1 MATKVGVV
9 ESLANG
15 RFYIKSSQG
24 DIKELRVGDEVHDKD
39 IVFGDAFNSDRAKV
53 EISLDN
59 AEVVVFSDGQ
69 KLLLDPSMVQI
80 AMGTEELYFTIEDM
94 ELKLNEHQAIADL
107 ESDLRVK
114 EWSEDDDMDILEED
128 TTEGDEELDD
138 SEQPSGDFLDRDGA
152 ATGSESSL
160 DEGAEFDRYE
170 RAKFIDRGGLI
181 DAGDG
186 RDTLTPRSQIY
197 NEARNNQ
204 DLTKQNNKNLG
215 VSLNPFETLKD
226 KDTTANANSTRP
238 HTDNP
243 DSNTNRPSSEGPK
256 EDFDNS
262 DTPPLGGS
270 TPTSEVVIKAT
281 IASVSSAI
289 AAEGETLVHK
299 VSFSN
304 SSKMTTEVIVE
315 LMGGSTKGN
324 ATIGVDTG
332 DVEFWLGGVKL
343 NATKNSTS
351 KYSVLIP
358 ANSDSFEIRVPTID
372 DDFYEGNEKY
382 SISVEANNTK
392 VFGTGIITDEDDKP
406 ILDPSNP
413 NTPSPIE
420 PVDSSN
426 LPKDE
431 NDNPLIPGNFNGNSI
446 DSTTGKVEVPEGNDA
461 LFKTT
466 LSNPSS
472 KDEIVKVIITTS
484 NEDGKAS
491 DDDINRGDIKFYSND
506 GIELDFIK
514 NLDGIYSVTLPKE
527 HTEFYTVVPTID
539 DNIYEGDEEFTISV
553 EINSTTSS
561 AIGIITDEDDKPT
574 ASVLGISDAEG
585 FEGDKLVHT
594 IELKEANE
602 NYDLTIEL
610 ADISATIGEDT
621 GDIWYSID
629 GADFVKATLVD
640 SKFTITDLPKDT
652 QKVDIKVEA
661 ISDNKIEPT
670 EEYIIK
676 AYIGENSVNAK
687 EATGTIKDPS
697 ILPGMQGGPNN
708 ADNKN
713 IQGSDGDDI
722 IVSDYG
728 GVQSTLVPGMNY
740 NIAFILDVS
749 GSMAFDMDRNS
760 GTDGE
765 RLKLLQ
771 DGLMQYIENVVIPFA
786 QKAES
791 GEGGYINLALI
802 PFNGH
807 KDYPVKNANGSS
819 TTDVGPNSDKV
830 SGAVLKLSIQDLKE
844 GNLSAIEDAIKGT
857 QNGLKAEGGTNYE
870 ASFKRTENW
879 FKSLDNTDANG
890 KIKEENEGEWTNL
903 TFFITDGN
911 PTNYMSGTS
920 QAGTGS
926 ESQNQS
932 EFNSILTNSKNTF
945 DSGLS
950 EISEVAAIGIG
961 IGVKKSWLQ
970 LFDNRDER
978 EITIDIGTPN
988 ISDGIVSGSSKPTES
1003 MIANFDN
1010 STGNNDPSK
1019 WVSNDSLV
1027 SASRNN
1033 NKMVLKDAKQG
1044 DGVATVYTGPE
1055 FSVDS
1060 DKADKSFLSFEY
1072 GRENTYQKGD
1082 KFIWKLQQK
1091 IGDEWQTI
1099 ELGGN
1104 AENDHAPAGNNKGFI
1119 FQTGILE
1126 QGTYRLQFELEDKSG
1141 TGNGNYS
1148 VNIDNIKLNT
1158 SAITTGKNGVDDTI
1172 TGSGGNP
1179 DIVLNADEF
1188 QYALEAGG
1196 LFPSL
1201 LPVGNDVVY
1210 GGDGNDII
1218 FGDTINTDWMEWQ
1231 GRNLEAA
1238 NSPDA
1243 KGSGMAA
1250 FNKYLDMLL
1259 ENKAELP
1266 IGSNFIFNDSA
1277 KGVQTVDKYNF
1288 IKEHYV
1294 LFNVEGDT
1302 RGGKDELYG
1311 DGGDDIIFGQ
1321 GGDDKLYGDEGNDI
1335 LVGGA
1340 GADMLYGEAGD
1351 DILISDFHTTDTG
1364 IADGVDIV
1372 LDGGEGFD
1380 TLILEGNNNIDF
1392 SKLDSTTNPI
1402 KNIEAFDLSQGTH
1415 QLLNLTLQDVLDM
1428 TEHSEEIDLYILAD
1442 SDDGDK
1448 VSFSDFDK
1456 AKWTIAETISEKVN
1470 SQGEIREFEVYV
1482 HSEDDSVKLKIE
1494 TTIEVI

>member
-1 MATKVGVV
+1 
-9 ESLANG
+9 
-15 RFYIKSSQG
+15 
-24 DIKELRVGDEVHDKD
+24 
-39 IVFGDAFNSDRAKV
+39 
-53 EISLDN
+53 
-59 AEVVVFSDGQ
+59 
-69 KLLLDPSMVQI
+69 
-80 AMGTEELYFTIEDM
+80 
-94 ELKLNEHQAIADL
+94 
-107 ESDLRVK
+107 
-114 EWSEDDDMDILEED
+114 
-128 TTEGDEELDD
+128 
-138 SEQPSGDFLDRDGA
+138 
-152 ATGSESSL
+152 
-160 DEGAEFDRYE
+160 
-170 RAKFIDRGGLI
+170 
-181 DAGDG
+181 
-186 RDTLTPRSQIY
+186 
-197 NEARNNQ
+197 
-204 DLTKQNNKNLG
+204 
-215 VSLNPFETLKD
+215 
-226 KDTTANANSTRP
+226 
-238 HTDNP
+238 
-243 DSNTNRPSSEGPK
+243 
-256 EDFDNS
+256 
-262 DTPPLGGS
+262 
-270 TPTSEVVIKAT
+270 
-281 IASVSSAI
+281 
-289 AAEGETLVHK
+289 
-299 VSFSN
+299 
-304 SSKMTTEVIVE
+304 
-315 LMGGSTKGN
+315 
-324 ATIGVDTG
+324 
-332 DVEFWLGGVKL
+332 
-343 NATKNSTS
+343 
-351 KYSVLIP
+351 
-358 ANSDSFEIRVPTID
+358 
-372 DDFYEGNEKY
+372 
-382 SISVEANNTK
+382 
-392 VFGTGIITDEDDKP
+392 
-406 ILDPSNP
+406 
-413 NTPSPIE
+413 
-420 PVDSSN
+420 
-426 LPKDE
+426 
-431 NDNPLIPGNFNGNSI
+431 
-446 DSTTGKVEVPEGNDA
+446 
-461 LFKTT
+461 
-466 LSNPSS
+466 
-472 KDEIVKVIITTS
+472 
-484 NEDGKAS
+484 
-491 DDDINRGDIKFYSND
+491 
-506 GIELDFIK
+506 
-514 NLDGIYSVTLPKE
+514 
-527 HTEFYTVVPTID
+527 VVPTID

>member
-1 MATKVGVV
+1 M
-9 ESLANG
+9 
-15 RFYIKSSQG
+15 
-24 DIKELRVGDEVHDKD
+24 
-39 IVFGDAFNSDRAKV
+39 
-53 EISLDN
+53 
-59 AEVVVFSDGQ
+59 
-69 KLLLDPSMVQI
+69 
-80 AMGTEELYFTIEDM
+80 
-94 ELKLNEHQAIADL
+94 
-107 ESDLRVK
+107 
-114 EWSEDDDMDILEED
+114 
-128 TTEGDEELDD
+128 
-138 SEQPSGDFLDRDGA
+138 
-152 ATGSESSL
+152 
-160 DEGAEFDRYE
+160 
-170 RAKFIDRGGLI
+170 
-181 DAGDG
+181 
-186 RDTLTPRSQIY
+186 
-197 NEARNNQ
+197 
-204 DLTKQNNKNLG
+204 
-215 VSLNPFETLKD
+215 
-226 KDTTANANSTRP
+226 
-238 HTDNP
+238 
-243 DSNTNRPSSEGPK
+243 
-256 EDFDNS
+256 
-262 DTPPLGGS
+262 
-270 TPTSEVVIKAT
+270 
-281 IASVSSAI
+281 
-289 AAEGETLVHK
+289 
-299 VSFSN
+299 
-304 SSKMTTEVIVE
+304 
-315 LMGGSTKGN
+315 
-324 ATIGVDTG
+324 
-332 DVEFWLGGVKL
+332 
-343 NATKNSTS
+343 
-351 KYSVLIP
+351 
-358 ANSDSFEIRVPTID
+358 
-372 DDFYEGNEKY
+372 
-382 SISVEANNTK
+382 
-392 VFGTGIITDEDDKP
+392 
-406 ILDPSNP
+406 
-413 NTPSPIE
+413 
-420 PVDSSN
+420 
-426 LPKDE
+426 
-431 NDNPLIPGNFNGNSI
+431 
-446 DSTTGKVEVPEGNDA
+446 
-461 LFKTT
+461 
-466 LSNPSS
+466 
-472 KDEIVKVIITTS
+472 
-484 NEDGKAS
+484 
-491 DDDINRGDIKFYSND
+491 
-506 GIELDFIK
+506 
-514 NLDGIYSVTLPKE
+514 
-527 HTEFYTVVPTID
+527 
-539 DNIYEGDEEFTISV
+539 
-553 EINSTTSS
+553 
-561 AIGIITDEDDKPT
+561 
-574 ASVLGISDAEG
+574 
-585 FEGDKLVHT
+585 HT